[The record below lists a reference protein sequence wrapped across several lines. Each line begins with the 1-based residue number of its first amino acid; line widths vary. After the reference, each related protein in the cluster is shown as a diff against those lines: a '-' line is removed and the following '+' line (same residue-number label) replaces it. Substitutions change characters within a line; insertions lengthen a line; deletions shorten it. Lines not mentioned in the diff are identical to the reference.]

1 MKLSASIRS
10 GLLAAALS
18 VAWPA
23 AAQDMRFMSDSPFV
37 HFTKE
42 DHALFDEAMAEAL
55 DKNPDGQ
62 ARPWSN
68 PNTRASGQLKP
79 LKSFDRNGL
88 KCRRV
93 YIASKAKGRTAS
105 GEYNMC
111 KQASGKW
118 AVAN

>member
-1 MKLSASIRS
+1 MTLSASVRS

-18 VAWPA
+18 MASLA
-23 AAQDMRFMSDSPFV
+23 MAQDMRFMSDNPFV
-37 HFTKE
+37 YFTKE

-55 DKNPDGQ
+55 DKNADGQ

-68 PNTRASGQLKP
+68 PNTRAGGQLKP
-79 LKSFDRNGL
+79 VKSFERDGL

-93 YIASKAKGRTAS
+93 YIASKAKGRSAS
-105 GEYNMC
+105 GEYNLC

-118 AVAN
+118 TMAN

>member
-1 MKLSASIRS
+1 MKLSASVRF
-10 GLLAAALS
+10 GLLAAVLAMTS
-18 VAWPA
+18 PA
-23 AAQDMRFMSDSPFV
+23 MAQDMRFMSDNPFV

-55 DKNPDGQ
+55 DKNADGQ
-62 ARPWSN
+62 ARLWSN

-93 YIASKAKGRTAS
+93 YIASKAKGRSAT

-118 AVAN
+118 AMAN